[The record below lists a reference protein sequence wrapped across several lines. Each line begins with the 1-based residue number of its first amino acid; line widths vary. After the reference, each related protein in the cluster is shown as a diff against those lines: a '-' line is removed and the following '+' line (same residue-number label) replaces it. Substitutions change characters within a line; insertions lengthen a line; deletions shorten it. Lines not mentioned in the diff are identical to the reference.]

1 MGIKAKLRLLNAI
14 IIVAGS
20 IVALIIF
27 FISREVNNALQQ
39 TRETRYMLD
48 TYKSLLIDVQEE
60 AVALRNMIF
69 DPRDERYL
77 TMAEETR
84 KRLTQK
90 ASIIKEKF
98 MPKAQSNEEK
108 KLIDLLY
115 SLIMRNDE
123 AKMPIVQMLE
133 LEAIDEAKEM
143 LVEAE
148 KQILADILGTIN
160 KLIEIKENEIKEH
173 QKNLEKTVNLAN
185 NLSVGLI
192 ILSLIVIS
200 FLIWL
205 IGRSIVKHIDD
216 IARMVNDLAT
226 NMRFKE
232 FKVKEM
238 KDELDRILTALN
250 QIFSS
255 IGKAV
260 NSIKELMEKVSQG
273 NLQVR
278 IKEEY
283 KGDLE
288 DLKSFINKS
297 LSNLQSIVSD
307 IVNFSSQIADSMQ
320 ILRDNAVKVNS
331 ENSHLNDMVINI
343 ASGMEQN
350 SVAIKN
356 IAENSAKARA
366 IADEVSKAVS
376 SGRDK
381 IDTMEKAMNHIMEVG
396 KEIANMTDTIIFI
409 AEQTNLLALNAAIE
423 AARAGEVGKGFAV
436 VADEVRKLAESS
448 GKAAKDIAELMER
461 AFNVIEEGKKSSE
474 AVVESYGKIE
484 HVSEEIY
491 EIVESIAVS
500 VEEQMNALESIK
512 QNIEKMREISEKNTG
527 FIEEIT
533 REIDSL
539 SKKGE
544 EMKEKA
550 NRFQV

>member
-1 MGIKAKLRLLNAI
+1 MGIKTKLRLLNAL

-20 IVALIIF
+20 IVAVIIF
-27 FISREVNNALQQ
+27 FISREVNIALE
-39 TRETRYMLD
+39 RAEETRNMLD
-48 TYKSLLIDVQEE
+48 TYKSLLIDIQKE

-69 DPRDERYL
+69 DPEDEKYL
-77 TMAEETR
+77 TMAKETKKELTR
-84 KRLTQK
+84 KV
-90 ASIIKEKF
+90 SMIKEKYL
-98 MPKAQSNEEK
+98 PKAKSEEEK
-108 KLIDLLY
+108 KLIDILY

-123 AKMPIVQMLE
+123 AKIPVIQMLE
-133 LEAIDEAKEM
+133 FDAVDEAKEM
-143 LVEAE
+143 LIEAE
-148 KQILADILGTIN
+148 KQILTDLLNTIN
-160 KLIEIKENEIKEH
+160 RLIEIKEKEIKEN
-173 QKNLEKTVNLAN
+173 QKRLEKTVTLAN

-205 IGRSIVKHIDD
+205 IGRSIVMHIDG
-216 IARMVNDLAT
+216 ITKMVDDLET

-238 KDELDRILTALN
+238 KNELDKIITSLN

-273 NLQVR
+273 NLKVR

-283 KGDLE
+283 RGDLE

-297 LSNLQSIVSD
+297 LNNLQSIVSD

-320 ILRDNAVKVNS
+320 ILRENAVKVNA

-376 SGRDK
+376 RGRDK

-512 QNIEKMREISEKNTG
+512 QNIERMREISEKNTG
-527 FIEEIT
+527 FIEDIT

-539 SKKGE
+539 SKKGK

-550 NRFQV
+550 NKFQV

>member
-1 MGIKAKLRLLNAI
+1 MGIKTKLRLLNAL

-20 IVALIIF
+20 IVAVIIF
-27 FISREVNNALQQ
+27 FISREVNVALK
-39 TRETRYMLD
+39 RAEETRNILD
-48 TYKSLLIDVQEE
+48 TYKSLLIDIQRE

-69 DPRDERYL
+69 DPEDEKYL
-77 TMAEETR
+77 TMAKETKKELTR
-84 KRLTQK
+84 KV
-90 ASIIKEKF
+90 SMIKENY
-98 MPKAQSNEEK
+98 MPKAKSEEER
-108 KLIDLLY
+108 KLIDILY

-123 AKMPIVQMLE
+123 AKIPVIQMLE
-133 LEAIDEAKEM
+133 FDAVDEAKEM

-148 KQILADILGTIN
+148 KQILTDLLSTIN
-160 KLIEIKENEIKEH
+160 RLIEIKEKEIKEN
-173 QKNLEKTVNLAN
+173 QENLEKTVNLAN

-205 IGRSIVKHIDD
+205 IGRSIVMHIDD
-216 IARMVNDLAT
+216 ITKMVNDLAT

-283 KGDLE
+283 RGDLE

-307 IVNFSSQIADSMQ
+307 IVRFSSQMADSMQ
-320 ILRDNAVKVNS
+320 ILRNNAIRLNS
-331 ENSHLNDMVINI
+331 ENLHLNDMVINI

-396 KEIANMTDTIIFI
+396 KEIATMTDTIIFI

-484 HVSEEIY
+484 RVSEEIY

-539 SKKGE
+539 SRKGE

>member
-278 IKEEY
+278 IKEE
-283 KGDLE
+283 
-288 DLKSFINKS
+288 
-297 LSNLQSIVSD
+297 
-307 IVNFSSQIADSMQ
+307 
-320 ILRDNAVKVNS
+320 
-331 ENSHLNDMVINI
+331 
-343 ASGMEQN
+343 
-350 SVAIKN
+350 
-356 IAENSAKARA
+356 
-366 IADEVSKAVS
+366 
-376 SGRDK
+376 
-381 IDTMEKAMNHIMEVG
+381 
-396 KEIANMTDTIIFI
+396 
-409 AEQTNLLALNAAIE
+409 
-423 AARAGEVGKGFAV
+423 
-436 VADEVRKLAESS
+436 
-448 GKAAKDIAELMER
+448 
-461 AFNVIEEGKKSSE
+461 
-474 AVVESYGKIE
+474 
-484 HVSEEIY
+484 
-491 EIVESIAVS
+491 
-500 VEEQMNALESIK
+500 
-512 QNIEKMREISEKNTG
+512 
-527 FIEEIT
+527 
-533 REIDSL
+533 
-539 SKKGE
+539 
-544 EMKEKA
+544 
-550 NRFQV
+550 

>member
-1 MGIKAKLRLLNAI
+1 MAIKTKLRLLNALI
-14 IIVAGS
+14 IIAGS

-27 FISREVNNALQQ
+27 FISREVNTALER
-39 TRETRYMLD
+39 TRETRHMLD
-48 TYKSLLIDVQEE
+48 LYKSLLIDIQEE

-77 TMAEETR
+77 TMAGETR

-90 ASIIKEKF
+90 ARILKEEF
-98 MPKAQSNEEK
+98 MNKARSEEEK
-108 KLIDLLY
+108 KLIDVLY
-115 SLIMRNDE
+115 NLITKNDE

-143 LVEAE
+143 LIEAE
-148 KQILADILGTIN
+148 KQILADLIDTIN
-160 KLIEIKENEIKEH
+160 KLIKLKEKEIKENESSLIAMMK
-173 QKNLEKTVNLAN
+173 LAN
-185 NLSVGLI
+185 NLSVSLI
-192 ILSLIVIS
+192 VLSLVVIS

-216 IARMVNDLAT
+216 ITKMVTDLAN

-232 FKVKEM
+232 LKVREM
-238 KDELDRILTALN
+238 KNELDRIIKALD

-260 NSIKELMEKVSQG
+260 ISIKELMEKVSKG
-273 NLQVR
+273 NLKVR
-278 IKEEY
+278 INEEY

-288 DLKSFINKS
+288 DLRSFINKS
-297 LSNLQSIVSD
+297 LGNLQSIVSD
-307 IVNFSSQIADSMQ
+307 IVKFSSQIADSMLV
-320 ILRDNAVKVNS
+320 LRDNAMKVNS

-350 SVAIKN
+350 SIAIKN
-356 IAENSAKARA
+356 IAENSARARA

-376 SGRDK
+376 TGRDK
-381 IDTMEKAMNHIMEVG
+381 IDTMEKAMTHIMEVG

-461 AFNVIEEGKKSSE
+461 AFKVIEEGKKSSE
-474 AVVESYGKIE
+474 AVVESYSKIE
-484 HVSEEIY
+484 HVSEEIH

-512 QNIEKMREISEKNTG
+512 QNIERMKEISEKNTE
-527 FIEEIT
+527 FINEMAK
-533 REIDSL
+533 EIDAL
-539 SKKGE
+539 SQKGN

>member
-1 MGIKAKLRLLNAI
+1 MGIKTKLRLLNAL

-20 IVALIIF
+20 IVAVIIF
-27 FISREVNNALQQ
+27 FISREVNIALE
-39 TRETRYMLD
+39 RAEETRNMLD
-48 TYKSLLIDVQEE
+48 TYKSLLIDIQKE

-69 DPRDERYL
+69 DPEDEKYL
-77 TMAEETR
+77 TMAKETKKELTR
-84 KRLTQK
+84 KV
-90 ASIIKEKF
+90 SMIKEKYL
-98 MPKAQSNEEK
+98 PKAKSEEEK
-108 KLIDLLY
+108 KLIDILY

-123 AKMPIVQMLE
+123 AKIPVIQMLE
-133 LEAIDEAKEM
+133 FDAVDEAKEI

-148 KQILADILGTIN
+148 KQILTDLLNTIN
-160 KLIEIKENEIKEH
+160 RLIEIKEKEIKEN
-173 QKNLEKTVNLAN
+173 KKRLEKTVTLAN

-205 IGRSIVKHIDD
+205 IGRSIVMHIDD
-216 IARMVNDLAT
+216 ITKMVDDLET

-238 KDELDRILTALN
+238 KNELDKIITSLN

-273 NLQVR
+273 NLKVR

-283 KGDLE
+283 RGDLE

-297 LSNLQSIVSD
+297 LNNLQSIVSD

-320 ILRDNAVKVNS
+320 ILRENAVKVNA

-376 SGRDK
+376 RGRDK

-512 QNIEKMREISEKNTG
+512 QNIERMREISEKNTG

-539 SKKGE
+539 SKKGK

-550 NRFQV
+550 NKFQV